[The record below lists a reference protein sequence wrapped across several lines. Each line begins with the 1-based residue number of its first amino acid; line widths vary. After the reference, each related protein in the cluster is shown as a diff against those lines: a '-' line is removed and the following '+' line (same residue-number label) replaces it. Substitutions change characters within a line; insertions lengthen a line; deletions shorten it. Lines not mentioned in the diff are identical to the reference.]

1 MNLQTNKLDVATEW
15 VLKIHS
21 SPSWSTA
28 ETLDLFI

>member
-1 MNLQTNKLDVATEW
+1 MNLQTNKLDVATEQ

-21 SPSWSTA
+21 FTSWRIA